1 LHKGIYRLNNN
12 IFAKLSERYPFIT
25 VISYGSDEY
34 IGIMQNRDL
43 YITNFYD
50 YMAIK
55 EGTARQQFLELG
67 EQWWWESSRQIPI
80 NLFLK
85 SEWGAYKQ
93 CLRTFSSKD
102 VTIIHG
108 PTVSLTDLSQKKSKR
123 RSITLIRKPNQ

>member
-1 LHKGIYRLNNN
+1 MNNN

-25 VISYGSDEY
+25 VISYGSAEY
-34 IGIMQNRDL
+34 IGIMQNRDA

-50 YMAIK
+50 FMSIK
-55 EGTARQQFLELG
+55 DADARQQFLELG

-85 SEWGAYKQ
+85 SEWDIFRV
-93 CLRTFSSKD
+93 CLRTFNSKD
-102 VTIIHG
+102 VTVIHG
-108 PTVSLTDLSQKKSKR
+108 PCVSLSELSQRKSKR